1 MPEVEQNKQDLVD
14 IDTSGPGAE
23 IEIEE
28 PTVRPVVEE
37 KEAEDK
43 TYENETQESIQL
55 KNIIDMKE
63 AQITTYQSTQTA
75 LYEEVKKLK
84 KENDELR
91 LFKIKAVEEAKKE
104 ADSLMVNKCLKYEDE
119 IKEVKEDNKKL
130 AKQIEDLKKEAK
142 DMLLYP

>member
-1 MPEVEQNKQDLVD
+1 M
-14 IDTSGPGAE
+14 E
-23 IEIEE
+23 I
-28 PTVRPVVEE
+28 TQT
-37 KEAEDK
+37 KAEDK

-104 ADSLMVNKCLKYEDE
+104 ADNLMINKCLKYEDK

-130 AKQIEDLKKEAK
+130 AKQITDLKKEAK

>member
-1 MPEVEQNKQDLVD
+1 M
-14 IDTSGPGAE
+14 E
-23 IEIEE
+23 I
-28 PTVRPVVEE
+28 TQT
-37 KEAEDK
+37 KAEDK

-63 AQITTYQSTQTA
+63 AQIATYQSTQST
-75 LYEEVKKLK
+75 LYAEVKKLK

-104 ADSLMVNKCLKYEDE
+104 ADNLMINKCLKYEDE

>member
-1 MPEVEQNKQDLVD
+1 M
-14 IDTSGPGAE
+14 E
-23 IEIEE
+23 I
-28 PTVRPVVEE
+28 TQT
-37 KEAEDK
+37 KAEDK

-63 AQITTYQSTQTA
+63 AQITTYQSTQST
-75 LYEEVKKLK
+75 LYAEVKKLK

-104 ADSLMVNKCLKYEDE
+104 ADNLMINKCLKYEDE

>member
-1 MPEVEQNKQDLVD
+1 M
-14 IDTSGPGAE
+14 E
-23 IEIEE
+23 I
-28 PTVRPVVEE
+28 TQT
-37 KEAEDK
+37 KAEDK

-55 KNIIDMKE
+55 KNIIDSKE
-63 AQITTYQSTQTA
+63 AEIATYQSKQMT